1 VRLHPAHG
9 PEEGSATIEA
19 MIVAPVL
26 GLVVLLIVFGG
37 RVAVA
42 QQSVQ
47 TAAFEA
53 ARAASLARVPALAQD
68 DAVAAA
74 HTSLAN
80 QNVRCAGTDIAVD
93 TSGLTAPVGTP
104 SAASATVT
112 CQVDLSDLGVPLLPG
127 ARVVSATMTS
137 AVDMHRER
145 P

>member
-1 VRLHPAHG
+1 MTRRAARD
-9 PEEGSATIEA
+9 PEKGSATIEA
-19 MIVAPVL
+19 VIVAPVL

-42 QQSVQ
+42 HQSVQ

-53 ARAASLARVPALAQD
+53 ARAASLARVPAPAQD

-80 QNVRCAGTDIAVD
+80 QDVRCATIDIALD
-93 TSGLTAPVGTP
+93 TSGLTAPVRTP
-104 SAASATVT
+104 SAVSATVT
-112 CQVDLSDLGVPLLPG
+112 CHVDLSDLGVPLMPG
-127 ARVVSATMTS
+127 TRVVTATMTS
-137 AVDMHRER
+137 AVDMYRER